1 MDSKEIYAKITD
13 PKNIERAFVYACNER
28 QKDFFFDPTEIEWAI
43 ANKEAI
49 ISSILEDLKDPKTYS
64 QKTSFAYFP
73 PKTNICHRRMIF
85 IPFKDLVIR
94 YAFVTVLADLLDFQ
108 LAENCFSNRRAK
120 GKDGK
125 DNLLQNFA
133 VDSWPRFVD
142 WQKEMS
148 AKHKFMLK
156 TDISSFYDSVSHKY
170 LVKKVADSIGIKTNS
185 DVIKLFEKILKV
197 NVATY
202 DHRPDSQRNPETM
215 RQGLVIGCGTDG
227 FLANIYLKEVD
238 ELMATKKVVFG
249 RYTDDMKIFANDKKE
264 LDDAIL
270 LLQKALLTLGLNL
283 NSGKT
288 KLASSDKEKNEI
300 SSKYVD
306 IYDYADETDEEQNDR
321 FSEYLDNHFSDVRQF
336 QSLKEIENDGDAKDF
351 CKFLSTQSNKKKKK
365 VKITGRTLWQVE
377 ALGNIFMNFAG
388 ASKHASWLIVQ
399 SSFFAGVDE
408 KVSKRSV
415 EILAET
421 LLNPKMN
428 SYTRYRIL
436 HYLTKSE
443 NKNNN
448 HKPYIYSFLPHDR
461 DWFIDLCKQFL
472 SEPAIECNIIAIQTL
487 KTLGFGKDEISQLVG
502 KHCIKPLAQP
512 IQNALLHISEKTK
525 VPVPEIVGIDVTEME
540 DLSGYF

>member
-94 YAFVTVLADLLDFQ
+94 YAFVNVLAEQLDIQ
-108 LAENCFSNRRAK
+108 LSERCFANRRAT
-120 GKDGK
+120 GKSIK
-125 DNLLQNFA
+125 KHLLQNYGIE
-133 VDSWPRFVD
+133 SWPRFVD
-142 WQKEMS
+142 WQKEMTP
-148 AKHKFMLK
+148 KYKFMIK

-170 LVKKVADSIGIKTNS
+170 LVRKVAESLKIKAGS
-185 DVIKLFEKILKV
+185 DVIRLFENILKV
-197 NVATY
+197 KVAMY
-202 DHRPDSQRNPETM
+202 GYHPGSQTKPETM

-249 RYTDDMKIFANDKKE
+249 RYNDDMKIFSNDRKE
-264 LDDAIL
+264 LDDAVL
-270 LLQKALLTLGLNL
+270 LLQKSLLTLGLNL
-283 NSGKT
+283 NSSKT
-288 KLASSDKEKNEI
+288 RLASDEKEKNEI

-306 IYDYADETDEEQNDR
+306 IYDYSDEAIEEKDDR
-321 FSEYLDNHFSDVRQF
+321 FREHLDNHFADVKQF
-336 QSLKEIENDGDAKDF
+336 ISQTEINNDGNAKDF
-351 CKFLSTQSNKKKKK
+351 CKFLSTQSDKKKKK
-365 VKITGRTLWQVE
+365 IKITGRTLWQVE
-377 ALGNIFMNFAG
+377 ALGHIFKNFAG

-399 SSFFAGVDE
+399 SAFFSGVDK
-408 KVSKRSV
+408 KVSKRAI
-415 EILAET
+415 EILAGT
-421 LLNPKMN
+421 LLHKNIK

-436 HYLTKSE
+436 YYLTNSK
-443 NKNNN
+443 NKANGY
-448 HKPYIYSFLPHDR
+448 KPYINSFLPHDR
-461 DWFIDLCKQFL
+461 DWFVRLCELYL